1 MNKSELVDFIS
12 EKSEAEVSKTLVSG
26 IVDLVFEGIET
37 GLKKDGEARFVGFG
51 TFKIAHR
58 KASTGRNPRSG
69 ESIKIPASNRVKFTA
84 GKELKESVN
93 E

>member
-12 EKSEAEVSKTLVSG
+12 EKSKTEVSKVLIAG

-37 GLKKDGEARFVGFG
+37 GLKKGGEARFVGFG

-69 ESIKIPASNRVKFTA
+69 ESIEIPASNRVKFTA